1 MNTEY
6 EPPTPSDGEDFRAME
21 EADNFSIQMVLT
33 KYLRDQHNKEIRDNT
48 NFRASDMGT
57 CYLKRYWARQGKI
70 GLGISDR
77 MLRVFAVGNKFHDF
91 IQEITKAE
99 KLSVFSEELLELKDD
114 AGKVL
119 LSGHP
124 DDVLKTPSGK
134 LVFYDYKTVHSKKF
148 HYLIGGER
156 DKHYEKQVLAYY
168 LMLRQTDT
176 PLQNLSDLR
185 LLYISKDD
193 LCVKEISVSTHHLD
207 VKAVEKEIDEI
218 NGYWSRKEEPKPIPV
233 SDWDCDYCDYADT
246 CETGICRS
254 TTKEAKKSSTK
265 TMKL

>member
-6 EPPTPSDGEDFRAME
+6 EPPTPADGYDLV
-21 EADNFSIQMVLT
+21 EAEDNFSIQMVLT
-33 KYLRDQHNKEIRDNT
+33 KHLRDQHNKEIRDNT

-99 KLSVFSEELLELKDD
+99 KLSIFSEGLLELRDA

-124 DDVLKTPSGK
+124 DDVLKTPTGK

-148 HYLIGGER
+148 HYLVGGER

-168 LMLRQTDT
+168 LMLKQTKSG
-176 PLQNLSDLR
+176 LQDVSDLR

-193 LCVKEISVSTHHLD
+193 LCVKEIAVNTHHLD
-207 VKAVEKEIDEI
+207 IKAVEKEITEI
-218 NGYWSRKEEPKPIPV
+218 NEYWDKQEEPKPIPV

-246 CETGICRS
+246 CETGITRS
-254 TTKEAKKSSTK
+254 VEKETKKSSK
-265 TMKL
+265 KSIKL